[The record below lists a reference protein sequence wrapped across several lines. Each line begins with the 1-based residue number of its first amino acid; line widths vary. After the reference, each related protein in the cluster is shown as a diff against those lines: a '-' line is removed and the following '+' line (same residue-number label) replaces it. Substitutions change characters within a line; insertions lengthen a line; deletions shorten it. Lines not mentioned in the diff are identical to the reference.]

1 MLKVLRRGSTRYL
14 ALSAIL
20 LTILLCLYYANYT
33 GTQTGNPT
41 VVTVPASAPDAL
53 KLSAQQRKE
62 EEAGDQVLLTAEA
75 HVPEADLLEPEPDT
89 VITPDTCPAVPSAKT
104 DVDTVEQFKKFE
116 FQVRPPPD
124 RQSNLLSFHAQSR
137 GYPLAHGHLC
147 ASPRG
152 V

>member
-33 GTQTGNPT
+33 GTQTGSST
-41 VVTVPASAPDAL
+41 VVTAPASAPDAV
-53 KLSAQQRKE
+53 KLPVLQRKGD
-62 EEAGDQVLLTAEA
+62 EAGDQAFLSAGA
-75 HVPEADLLEPEPDT
+75 HVPEADLMEPEPDT

-116 FQVRPPPD
+116 FQVRPSLD
-124 RQSNLLSFHAQSR
+124 RVICQASSSR
-137 GYPLAHGHLC
+137 LWATLRKRKSHTDGLKC
-147 ASPRG
+147 C
-152 V
+152 

>member
-33 GTQTGNPT
+33 STQTGNPT

-53 KLSAQQRKE
+53 KLSAQQHKE
-62 EEAGDQVLLTAEA
+62 EELGDQTILTAEE

-89 VITPDTCPAVPSAKT
+89 VITPDTCPAIPSAKT

-116 FQVRPPPD
+116 FQVRPLPD
-124 RQSNLLSFHAQSR
+124 RQSNPLSFLAQSG
-137 GYPLAHGHLC
+137 GYVAHYSSFGT
-147 ASPRG
+147 
-152 V
+152 